1 MSYPNANPPGV
12 MIYFRWNDSL
22 RLLSDAQRGRIL
34 SAILTYG
41 STGALPEFDDPFVDF
56 AWQTIRPQV
65 DDDRERYARVVEKRR
80 EAANRRWEQERAS
93 AVPRHTEQAPAPRT
107 PVPSQTRRTPGMPGS
122 VLDPNAERMNRWL

>member
-1 MSYPNANPPGV
+1 MSQPKNNPPGV
-12 MIYFRWNDSL
+12 MLYFRWNNSL

-41 STGALPEFDDPFVDF
+41 STGELPEFDDPFVDF

-80 EAANRRWEQERAS
+80 EAANRRWELERAS
-93 AVPRHTEQAPAPRT
+93 AAPRHTEPTPAPRT
-107 PVPSQTRRTPGMPGS
+107 SGMPGS
-122 VLDPNAERMNRWL
+122 VLNPQAERMNRCL